1 MATAAQIEANRRN
14 ARMSTGPKS
23 AAGKARASLNSLK
36 HGRAGQGRR
45 AGAAPGRPQRSWTR
59 RSAGGSRTCSPWDDP
74 ERDLVVRAA
83 RLSWTLD
90 RAERCETAGL
100 AVRVRAGP
108 APVERGDRR
117 EGLRPGPEAAVQ
129 RGAADPARLRA
140 PLGRQPGRLPV
151 RARVDRRGLPLAAGA
166 VDGARRHAR
175 ARGHLDAHRPVPV
188 DPAPGQAPGRRDQ
201 RPGPQPPDPGLGDGV
216 AGGGDRLLGAVL
228 PPDAEGGPGVPGVHG
243 VARDRRQAGRRGRG
257 DGATSSG

>member
-14 ARMSTGPKS
+14 AQNVHRPEDRGRQGEGQPQRHE
-23 AAGKARASLNSLK
+23 AR
-36 HGRAGQGRR
+36 RAGQGRR
-45 AGAAPGRPQRSWTR
+45 AGAAPGGPQRSWTR
-59 RSAGGSRTCSPWDDP
+59 RSAGGSRTCSPADDP
-74 ERDLVVRAA
+74 ERDLVARAA
-83 RLSWTLD
+83 KLSWLLD

-151 RARVDRRGLPLAAGA
+151 RARVHRRGLPLAAGA

-188 DPAPGQAPGRRDQ
+188 DPAAGQAPGRRDQ
-201 RPGPQPPDPGLGDGV
+201 RPGPQPPDPGLGD
-216 AGGGDRLLGAVL
+216 DR
-228 PPDAEGGPGVPGVHG
+228 
-243 VARDRRQAGRRGRG
+243 RRGRRSTSG
-257 DGATSSG
+257 SGATTRRRGSTRGSRGSWSGARSPTSRPTRTRR

>member
-14 ARMSTGPKS
+14 AQMSTGPKTE
-23 AAGKARASLNSLK
+23 AGKAKASLNALK
-36 HGRAGQGRR
+36 HGERAKIVVPVLPQEDPEGAGREDPPLGR
-45 AGAAPGRPQRSWTR
+45 GPAARGD
-59 RSAGGSRTCSPWDDP
+59 A
-74 ERDLVVRAA
+74 ERDLVARAA
-83 RLSWTLD
+83 KLSWLLD

-108 APVERGDRR
+108 APVGRGDRR
-117 EGLRPGPEAAVQ
+117 AGLRPGPQAAVQ

-140 PLGRQPGRLPV
+140 PLGRQPGRLPA
-151 RARVDRRGLPLAAGA
+151 RARIDRRGLPLAAGA

-188 DPAPGQAPGRRDQ
+188 DPAAGQAPGRRDQ
-201 RPGPQPPDPGLGDGV
+201 RPGPQPPDPGLGDGL
-216 AGGGDRLLGAVL
+216 AGGGGRLLGAVL
-228 PPDAEGGPGVPGVHG
+228 PPDAAGGPGVPGVHG

-257 DGATSSG
+257 DGATSRG

>member
-14 ARMSTGPKS
+14 AQMSTGPKTE
-23 AAGKARASLNSLK
+23 AGKARASLNSLK
-36 HGRAGQGRR
+36 HGERAKVVVPVLPQEDPAGAGREDPPLGRGPAARGRPRARPGGAGGQALLDARPPRAVRDRR
-45 AGAAPGRPQRSWTR
+45 AGR
-59 RSAGGSRTCSPWDDP
+59 AG
-74 ERDLVVRAA
+74 A
-83 RLSWTLD
+83 
-90 RAERCETAGL
+90 
-100 AVRVRAGP
+100 AGP

-151 RARVDRRGLPLAAGA
+151 RARIDRRGLPLAAGA

-188 DPAPGQAPGRRDQ
+188 DPPAGQAPGRRGQ
-201 RPGPQPPDPGLGDGV
+201 RPGPQPPDPGLGDDV
-216 AGGGDRLLGAVL
+216 AGGGGRLLGAVL

-243 VARDRRQAGRRGRG
+243 VARDRRQAGG
-257 DGATSSG
+257 

>member
-14 ARMSTGPKS
+14 AQMSTGPKTE
-23 AAGKARASLNSLK
+23 AGKATAKLNSMK
-36 HGRAGQGRR
+36 HGERARTVVPVLPQEDPRELDAKIRR
-45 AGAAPGRPQRSWTR
+45 WVEDLQPG
-59 RSAGGSRTCSPWDDP
+59 DDP
-74 ERDLVVRAA
+74 ERDLVARAA
-83 RLSWTLD
+83 KISWLLD

-108 APVERGDRR
+108 APVGRGDRR

-151 RARVDRRGLPLAAGA
+151 RARIHRRGLPLAAGA

-188 DPAPGQAPGRRDQ
+188 DPAAGQAPGRRDQ
-201 RPGPQPPDPGLGDGV
+201 RPGPQPPDPGLGDDV
-216 AGGGDRLLGAVL
+216 AGGGGRLLGAVL
-228 PPDAEGGPGVPGVHG
+228 PPDAAGRPRVPGVHG
-243 VARDRRQAGRRGRG
+243 VARDRRQAGR
-257 DGATSSG
+257 